1 MLRRKEANGTLQV
14 SEETREADMKS
25 ILEGGR
31 FRFLRDVCYRM
42 NQGEEEV
49 EVRSSGQEA
58 DDEGPET
65 NSQDSKRSGLC
76 DLVAEP
82 ESLTPGRYLGI
93 VGMPKDPRAQT
104 SLGPSFSGRR
114 TPRRNRVKGR
124 RVWEWSGYDSEA
136 EHWWLFERENRVRA
150 ANGNMEIGRS
160 EGDKVWEWTQYDEE
174 AEQEEAKRKEKQIL
188 RDLDLDLQ
196 TLGPDSIA
204 WMFGGMSLSSNGERR
219 RPLAEPSSWK
229 L

>member
-25 ILEGGR
+25 ILEGGN
-31 FRFLRDVCYRM
+31 FQFLRHVCCKM
-42 NQGEEEV
+42 NEGEEV
-49 EVRSSGQEA
+49 EVRTSEQEA

-65 NSQDSKRSGLC
+65 NSQGSKRSGWC

-82 ESLTPGRYLGI
+82 ESLTRRRYLGI
-93 VGMPKDPRAQT
+93 VGMPQDPRAQA
-104 SLGPSFSGRR
+104 SWGPSFSGRR
-114 TPRRNRVKGR
+114 ISRRNRVKCR
-124 RVWEWSGYDSEA
+124 RVWEWSGYDSKA
-136 EHWWLFERENRVRA
+136 EHWLFERENRVRA
-150 ANGNMEIGRS
+150 ATGNMEIGRS
-160 EGDKVWEWTQYDEE
+160 KGDKVWEWTNYDEK
-174 AEQEEAKRKEKQIL
+174 AEQEEAKRKENQIL

-196 TLGPDSIA
+196 ITGPDSIA